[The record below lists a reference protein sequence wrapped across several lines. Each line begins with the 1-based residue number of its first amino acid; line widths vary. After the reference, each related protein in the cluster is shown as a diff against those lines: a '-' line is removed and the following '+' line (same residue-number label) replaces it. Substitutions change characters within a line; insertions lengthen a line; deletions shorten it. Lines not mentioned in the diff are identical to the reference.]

1 MTVKTAFPPAISPRA
16 LVSAIPGWAWQVGIA
31 FTIYLIVSHFI
42 LAAYPEAEPRLRFSL
57 EPLMTA
63 STAIQIHVV
72 GAVLTFT
79 IGLVLLLAP
88 KGFRLHKTLG
98 WAWVISMAVT
108 AISSFFITG
117 LMGSNYSPIHAL
129 SAWTMIGL
137 PFGVAAIRRRDVK
150 KHRHTMTGMFV
161 GGMVIAGLF
170 SFLPGRLMW
179 EVFFTA

>member
-1 MTVKTAFPPAISPRA
+1 MTVKAAFPPATSLRA
-16 LVSAIPGWAWQVGIA
+16 WVSKIPGWGWQIGIA
-31 FTIYLIVSHFI
+31 LAIYLVVSHFI
-42 LAAYPEAEPRLRFSL
+42 LAAHPAAEPRLRFSL
-57 EPLMTA
+57 EPLLTA

-72 GAVLTFT
+72 GAIATFG

-88 KGFRLHKTLG
+88 KGFRFHKTMG
-98 WAWVISMAVT
+98 WAWVASMAIT
-108 AISSFFITG
+108 AGSSFFITG

-137 PFGVAAIRRRDVK
+137 PFGIAAIRRRDVQ

-161 GGMVIAGLF
+161 GGMAIAGLF

-179 EVFFTA
+179 EIFFTA